1 LRELLLAEEATSPR
15 SQRRRAAG
23 REKPKGPLMFQGNHG
38 PVAYRNIKIAP
49 LPQPVDYDVHD
60 GYFVHNTFEPDQ
72 AESFVVLRDQAA
84 FDRVFGVGMVMGDQA
99 HRLPP
104 ANPFV
109 TRQVIAAIKR
119 GKALW
124 AYEVKS
130 VTLASGVLTV
140 DYTATAQPDE
150 QAEFACP
157 LILSVP
163 KGDYAAVRWL
173 ENGRIVRELGGNE

>member
-1 LRELLLAEEATSPR
+1 
-15 SQRRRAAG
+15 
-23 REKPKGPLMFQGNHG
+23 
-38 PVAYRNIKIAP
+38 VAY
-49 LPQPVDYDVHD
+49 DVLD
-60 GYFVHNTFEPDQ
+60 GYFVNNTFEPDQ

-84 FDRVFGVGMVMGDQA
+84 FDQVFGVGAVMGDQA

-104 ANPFV
+104 ENPFA
-109 TRQVIAAIKR
+109 TRQVVAAIKR

-124 AYEVKS
+124 TYEVKS

-150 QAEFACP
+150 QAEFSCP

-163 KGDYAAVRWL
+163 KGDYAAVRWI
-173 ENGRIVRELGGNE
+173 ENGRVVREFGENE